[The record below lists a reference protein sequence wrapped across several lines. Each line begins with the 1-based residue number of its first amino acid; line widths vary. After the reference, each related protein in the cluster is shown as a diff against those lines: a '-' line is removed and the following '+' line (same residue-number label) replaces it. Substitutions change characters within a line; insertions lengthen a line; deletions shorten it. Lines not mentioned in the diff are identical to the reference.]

1 MLEAVAAYS
10 RDEGIRIQS
19 SSGGLFSIL
28 ARQILKEGGI
38 VFGAAYDEDFHVNYC
53 GVDKMEELYRLRG
66 AKYIESNLGNVYT
79 QIQENLNQDRKV
91 LFCGLPCHVAGLLRK
106 VGNQEKLVCVDMVC
120 HGVPPEWVWDAYL
133 KAYQSRK
140 GKITRVFMR
149 DKRDSWIRSHW
160 RIETT
165 GVVYLESSRENLY
178 MRGFV
183 EDLYLRTCCYGCKF
197 KGISRES
204 DLTLG
209 DYWGISRIHPG
220 FADDKGVSL
229 VLIQSEKGK
238 QLFQDVSR
246 QLCWVKSDIRQAARH
261 NPSLVLSAVRPRR
274 HEKIMEELKMG
285 YDFISLMEKNLKT
298 SIINKVMRKIRG
310 KTTGIQVWFRFIL
323 KPWAAIEFL
332 NKKGGK
338 NL

>member
-183 EDLYLRTCCYGCKF
+183 EDLYLRTC
-197 KGISRES
+197 
-204 DLTLG
+204 
-209 DYWGISRIHPG
+209 